1 MNNYLFLSQ
10 IYINVCY
17 TCHDIFLGVLMS
29 RSKYATKTSSDN
41 PNFVS
46 QTTAAILSKAGII
59 DYCLTLL
66 QALLDYW
73 KT

>member
-1 MNNYLFLSQ
+1 
-10 IYINVCY
+10 
-17 TCHDIFLGVLMS
+17 MS
-29 RSKYATKTSSDN
+29 RSKYATKASVNN

-59 DYCLTLL
+59 VYCLTLL
-66 QALLDYW
+66 QSLLDYW

>member
-1 MNNYLFLSQ
+1 
-10 IYINVCY
+10 
-17 TCHDIFLGVLMS
+17 MS
-29 RSKYATKTSSDN
+29 RSKYATKTPSDN

-46 QTTAAILSKAGII
+46 QTTAAILSKAGVI

-73 KT
+73 KTSVLYMHIFTCVFYNMTLMKSV

>member
-1 MNNYLFLSQ
+1 
-10 IYINVCY
+10 
-17 TCHDIFLGVLMS
+17 MS